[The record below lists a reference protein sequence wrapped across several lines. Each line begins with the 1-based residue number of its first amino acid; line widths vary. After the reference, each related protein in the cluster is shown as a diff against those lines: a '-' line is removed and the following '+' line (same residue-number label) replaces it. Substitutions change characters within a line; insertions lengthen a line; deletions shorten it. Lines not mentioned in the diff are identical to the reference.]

1 MRYLRHLPKLGMA
14 TMLAISALPAV
25 AQQELGLTSAIEIAI
40 QNDPWLQGSV
50 YQEQALR
57 EEAVAQG
64 SLPDPRLTL
73 GLANL
78 PTDTFDLGQEA
89 MTQTTVGITQRFPRG
104 DSRRI
109 AKARVLQM
117 ASIQPRQRDNRELK
131 VTETVT
137 HLWLDVWRAQQS
149 VQLIESSR
157 GLFEQLED
165 VAQAGYRSATMSA
178 RQQDVIRA
186 SVELTR
192 LDDRLTALSAELSS
206 SREALAEWVGAWV
219 DEIAGIRADLLAV
232 DDAIPSYLTALSA
245 NGSPKVDSALAIDH
259 PMIRA
264 TDELIEVRT
273 LEVDL
278 AKQAYKPEWSLS
290 AQYGYRDRAPNGQ
303 DRADLFSVGI
313 SVDLPLFTSNRQ
325 DRNLKASV
333 ARAETVKTERMLQL
347 RQLQASA
354 RSALA
359 RIERLDE
366 RITRYR
372 ETLLPQ
378 MEQQAEAALSA
389 YNSDDGDFAEAVR
402 ARIAELNA
410 RIELVQMVA
419 ERARSQASFDYV
431 TAGADNASP
440 SSSTRYQD

>member
-1 MRYLRHLPKLGMA
+1 
-14 TMLAISALPAV
+14 
-25 AQQELGLTSAIEIAI
+25 
-40 QNDPWLQGSV
+40 
-50 YQEQALR
+50 
-57 EEAVAQG
+57 
-64 SLPDPRLTL
+64 
-73 GLANL
+73 
-78 PTDTFDLGQEA
+78 
-89 MTQTTVGITQRFPRG
+89 
-104 DSRRI
+104 
-109 AKARVLQM
+109 
-117 ASIQPRQRDNRELK
+117 
-131 VTETVT
+131 
-137 HLWLDVWRAQQS
+137 
-149 VQLIESSR
+149 
-157 GLFEQLED
+157 
-165 VAQAGYRSATMSA
+165 
-178 RQQDVIRA
+178 
-186 SVELTR
+186 
-192 LDDRLTALSAELSS
+192 
-206 SREALAEWVGAWV
+206 
-219 DEIAGIRADLLAV
+219 
-232 DDAIPSYLTALSA
+232 
-245 NGSPKVDSALAIDH
+245 
-259 PMIRA
+259 MIRA

-278 AKQAYKPEWSLS
+278 ARQAYKPEWSLS

>member
-1 MRYLRHLPKLGMA
+1 MA
-14 TMLAISALPAV
+14 TMLAISALPAA
-25 AQQELGLTSAIEIAI
+25 AQQELDLTAAIEIAL
-40 QNDPWLQGSV
+40 QDDPWLQGSV

-57 EEAVAQG
+57 EDAVAQG
-64 SLPDPRLTL
+64 ALPDPRLTL

-89 MTQTTVGITQRFPRG
+89 MTQTTIGFTQRFPRG
-104 DSRRI
+104 DSRHI

-117 ASIQPRQRDNRELK
+117 ASIQPRQRDNRVVK
-131 VTETVT
+131 VTETVS

-149 VQLIESSR
+149 VQLIESNR

-165 VAQAGYRSATMSA
+165 VAQAGYRSATMGA
-178 RQQDVIRA
+178 RLQDVIRA

-192 LDDRLTALSAELSS
+192 LDDRLTALTAELNS
-206 SREALAEWVGAWV
+206 SREALAEWVASRV
-219 DEIAGIRADLLAV
+219 DQMAV
-232 DDAIPSYLTALSA
+232 ANTIPSYLTAVPA
-245 NGSPKVDSALAIDH
+245 NGRPRVDSALAIDH

-264 TDELIEVRT
+264 TDKLIETRA

-278 AKQAYKPEWSLS
+278 ARQAYKPEWSLS
-290 AQYGYRDRAPNGQ
+290 AQYGYRDKAPNGQ
-303 DRADLFSVGI
+303 DRADFFSVGI
-313 SVDLPLFTSNRQ
+313 SVDLPLFTGNRQ
-325 DRNLKASV
+325 DRNLNASV
-333 ARAETVKTERMLQL
+333 ARAEAVKTERTLQL

-354 RSALA
+354 RSARV

-419 ERARSQASFDYV
+419 ERAKSQASFNYV

-440 SSSTRYQD
+440 FSSTRYQD